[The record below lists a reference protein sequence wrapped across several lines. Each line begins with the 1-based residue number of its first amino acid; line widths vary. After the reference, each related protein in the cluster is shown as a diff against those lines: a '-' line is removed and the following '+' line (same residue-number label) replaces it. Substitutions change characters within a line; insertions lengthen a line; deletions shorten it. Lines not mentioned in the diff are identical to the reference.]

1 MSLFFVFNAIGLL
14 AFAVSGVFKGISKRL
29 DILGISVLGF
39 LTALGGG
46 ILRDVLANKTPAVFN
61 GYSDVSFAFLGV
73 ILGVAM
79 YKIFRKDVSKS
90 TIIKVSDAIGLAT
103 FTVTGAIVGYDKG
116 FNIVGVIVLATL
128 TGTGGGALSDVL
140 IGEIPLIL
148 REDFYASCCI
158 IGAFAFYIM
167 MQIPIDRKLVMTLTL
182 FFTLALRLYAIAK
195 RLSLPKV

>member
-73 ILGVAM
+73 ILGVAV

-103 FTVTGAIVGYDKG
+103 FTVTGAIVGYNKG

-167 MQIPIDRKLVMTLTL
+167 MQIPIDRKLAMTITL

>member
-1 MSLFFVFNAIGLL
+1 MSLFFVFNTIGLL

-103 FTVTGAIVGYDKG
+103 FTVIGAIVGYNKG

>member
-14 AFAVSGVFKGISKRL
+14 AFAVSGVFKGISKHL

-79 YKIFRKDVSKS
+79 YKIFRKDISKT

-158 IGAFAFYIM
+158 IGASVFYIM
-167 MQIPIDRKLVMTLTL
+167 MQIPIDKKLVMTLTL

>member
-1 MSLFFVFNAIGLL
+1 MDLFEVFNAIGLL
-14 AFAVSGVFKGISKRL
+14 AFAVSGVFKGISKHL

-61 GYSDVSFAFLGV
+61 GYSDVSSAFLGV
-73 ILGVAM
+73 ILGVTM
-79 YKIFRKDVSKS
+79 YKTFKKDVSKS

-158 IGAFAFYIM
+158 IGAFFFYIM
-167 MQIPIDRKLVMTLTL
+167 MQIPIDRKLAMTITL
-182 FFTLALRLYAIAK
+182 FFTLILRLYAIAK
-195 RLSLPKV
+195 KLSLPKV